1 MTTLPSLWRTELWHP
16 MVVHFPIVLL
26 LIAVVLRVVMYF
38 VGSEKAKLLKKM
50 SRWSLYGGTI
60 ALWIA
65 IYTGIQ
71 AGRIVTDKLC
81 DPGVLHDHRNAAY
94 ILGYLFS
101 FTSVVDAISFN
112 AFDSSERF
120 KKYKGWLVTL
130 FLIVGSL
137 YMVYTAHLGASLVY
151 QQSAGVYQPKEQC
164 REFK

>member
-26 LIAVVLRVVMYF
+26 LIAMAMRIAMYF
-38 VGSEKAKLLKKM
+38 VGSDRAELLKKM
-50 SRWSLYGGTI
+50 SQWSLYGGTI
-60 ALWIA
+60 ALWLA

-71 AGRIVTDKLC
+71 AGRIVSSKLC
-81 DPGVLHDHRNAAY
+81 DPTVLHDHRNAAY

-101 FTSVVDAISFN
+101 FTSVVDAISFK
-112 AFDSSERF
+112 AFDISERI
-120 KKYKGWLVTL
+120 KKYKEWLVTVL
-130 FLIVGSL
+130 LVLGSA

-151 QQSAGVYQPKEQC
+151 QQSAGVYQPTEQC